1 VRRVLVTGGGG
12 SAASNFVR
20 SLRLAEEPVYVV
32 ATDHSPYHLEL
43 SPADARYLLPHASDP
58 AYVDELNAVVERER
72 VALLHPQPDVEVL
85 LLSLRRDDLA
95 APVFLP
101 AHSVLE
107 LCQDKAAATRAI
119 AAAGVP
125 VPLSVRADSEGDFA
139 AGVERILERHEKAW
153 VRAVRGAGARAA
165 LPVSSSEQAVAWA
178 RYWLAVRGLAY
189 DDFMASQFLPGREF
203 AFQSLWKDGQLVTS
217 AARERL
223 VHLFGHVTPSGQ
235 TSTPSVARTVH
246 RADVNEIAVRSIRA
260 VDSEP
265 NGVYC
270 ADLREDE
277 RGQPHVTEINAGR
290 FFTTSNFLAEAGANM
305 PYHYVQLG
313 LDEELEPLPQLD
325 AVAAGLYWVRMVD
338 MGFKLVREG
347 EWTSL
352 RAPSAVMGVR

>member
-32 ATDHSPYHLEL
+32 ATDHSPHHLEL

-58 AYVDELNAVVERER
+58 AYVDELNAVVEHER
-72 VALLHPQPDVEVL
+72 VDLLHPQPDIEVF
-85 LLSLRRDDLA
+85 LLSLSRDDLA

-101 AHSVLE
+101 AHSVVE
-107 LCQDKAAATRAI
+107 LCQDKAAATRAM

-125 VPLSVRADSEGDFA
+125 VPLSVRADSAEGLA
-139 AGVERILERHEKAW
+139 AGVERVLGRHEKAW

-165 LPVSSSEQAVAWA
+165 LPVSSAEQAVAWA
-178 RYWLAVRGLAY
+178 RYWVEMRGLDY
-189 DDFMASQFLPGREF
+189 GDLMASQFLPGREF
-203 AFQSLWKDGQLVTS
+203 AFQSLWKDGELVTS

-235 TSTPSVARTVH
+235 TSTPSVARTVR
-246 RADVNEIAVRSIRA
+246 RADVNEIAVRSVRA
-260 VDSEP
+260 VDPRP

-270 ADLREDE
+270 VDLREDE
-277 RGQPHVTEINAGR
+277 SGRPLVTEINAGR

-305 PYHYVQLG
+305 PYHYVRLG
-313 LDEELEPLPQLD
+313 LGEPIEPLPRLD
-325 AVAAGLYWVRMVD
+325 AVPAGLYWVRMVD
-338 MGFKLVREG
+338 MGFKLVPEG

-352 RAPSAVMGVR
+352 RAPSAAIGVP